1 MPNSP
6 APPSS
11 SFRVRR
17 VARALLLTLFVSGLN
32 ACSQQLTPLVN
43 GALYV
48 AVDGSD
54 DQPGTSMQPFRTIQ
68 KCATSGGVCVVRAGT
83 YRETVAPNSGVTIQ
97 ADDGASVTVDGS
109 DPVTGWTREPNGL
122 YKAVVKLPIEGN
134 RDTGFL
140 ANQIFVGDSMMRE
153 ASYPNPSDD
162 LMRPNWATMGAGTT
176 KDAVNDPNLPAYDF
190 VGATIRI
197 YSGENAFAQQ
207 TGTISAAS
215 SGRVEFS
222 VFSICPVF
230 CALPGG
236 RYLIVGGRDL
246 RLVDSS
252 REWLYK
258 DGALYFYPPNGT
270 DPNTLKVTAKQR
282 NYAFDLR
289 GKQGVTVKG
298 IKIFASTVITDA
310 TSSNNVLDGLE
321 VKYIS
326 HYNTLPLPN
335 PSDLAYDEGDFNI
348 VASHALDSGIVL
360 NGTGNVLKNSTLM
373 YSAGNGVLLRGSGN
387 RVENNLIHDAGY
399 TTSYA
404 TTVNITGSKQVVTR
418 NTIYNAGRDGI
429 TVDWHINGKR
439 FADNEISYNNVFNT
453 NLLSPDGGG
462 MYTCCFLDA
471 SGSSIHH
478 NWIHDQQVVN
488 GYNPTRSIT
497 GLYMDNRSEKFDVY
511 QNVFWNNVNN
521 GLILNGNND
530 TPGNKINQGSTVRNN
545 TFLNDADL
553 SINLRDVDDATGSKV
568 FDNLVSSGVAKINS
582 TFTGGEER
590 GNGVSG
596 AGATEGY
603 TASVGCDFAGCESTK
618 PPPTPGTLPWDAVYT
633 RQAELFD
640 DQSGNVTRNAADIG
654 SLDNGD
660 WVKYS
665 SLDFGVGVREFSA
678 NLGVDAAFAG
688 QALELRL
695 DSPQGKLIG
704 SLTVAATGGF
714 EVYTVQTTPVSAA
727 SGVHDLFLVARG
739 GSGVANLDSFRFV
752 R

>member
-1 MPNSP
+1 M
-6 APPSS
+6 
-11 SFRVRR
+11 
-17 VARALLLTLFVSGLN
+17 LTLGYRLRLISSLAVLLSLSACTEQPAGGVKVS
-32 ACSQQLTPLVN
+32 AESTFYVAAN
-43 GALYV
+43 GA
-48 AVDGSD
+48 DSNPGSAA
-54 DQPGTSMQPFRTIQ
+54 QPFATIQ
-68 KCATSGGVCVVRAGT
+68 KCASTASSGQVCAVGSGV
-83 YRETVAPNSGVTIQ
+83 YRETITPNSGVKIEAQT
-97 ADDGASVTVDGS
+97 GASVTVDGS
-109 DPVTGWTREPNGL
+109 DPVTGWTRDPSGL
-122 YKAVVKLPIEGN
+122 YKATVKLPVTGN
-134 RDTGFL
+134 SDTDFL
-140 ANQIFVGDSMMRE
+140 ANQVFVGDQMMRE

-176 KDAVNDPNLPAYDF
+176 KDAVNDPNLPTYDF

-197 YSGENAFAQQ
+197 YSGENAFTQQ
-207 TGTISAAS
+207 TGTITVSS
-215 SGRVEFS
+215 SGRVGFN

-236 RYLIVGGRDL
+236 RYFLVGGSDL

-258 DGALYFYPPNGT
+258 NGALYFFPPNGT
-270 DPNTLKVTAKQR
+270 DPNTLSVTAKRR

-310 TSSNNVLDGLE
+310 TSSSNVLDGLE
-321 VKYIS
+321 VRYSS
-326 HYNTLPLPN
+326 HYNTLPRPAS
-335 PSDLAYDEGDFNI
+335 SDLAYDEGEFNI
-348 VASHALDSGIVL
+348 VASHALDSGVIL
-360 NGTGNVLKNSTLM
+360 NGTGNVLKNSTLI
-373 YSAGNGVLLRGSGN
+373 YSAGNGVLLQGSGN

-404 TTVNITGSKQVVTR
+404 TTVNLTGKNQVVTH

-429 TVDWHINGKR
+429 TVDWHVSGKR
-439 FADNEISYNNVFNT
+439 FADNEISYNNIFNT

-462 MYTCCFLDA
+462 IYTCCFLDA

-488 GYNPTRSIT
+488 SYNPTRSIT

-511 QNVFWNNVNN
+511 QNVFWNNINN

-545 TFLNDADL
+545 TFLSDADL
-553 SINLRDVDDATGSKV
+553 SINLRDIDEANGSRV
-568 FDNLVSSGVAKINS
+568 FDNLVSSRVGKINS
-582 TFTGGEER
+582 AFTGGEER
-590 GNGVSG
+590 GNGVSA

-603 TASVGCDFAGCESTK
+603 TASVGCNFAGCESAK

-640 DQSGNVTRNAADIG
+640 AQSGVSLNSNDIG

-660 WVKYS
+660 WVNYS
-665 SLDFGVGVREFSA
+665 SLDFGAGVREFRA
-678 NLGVDAAFAG
+678 QIGVEAQYAG

-695 DSPQGKLIG
+695 DSPQGKLVGTLI
-704 SLTVAATGGF
+704 VASTGGF
-714 EVYTVQTTPVSAA
+714 EIYTAQTAAISGA

-739 GSGVANLDSFRFV
+739 GAGIGNLESFRFV